1 VGDGP
6 VRRPGGEDSARRSAD
21 EALDVLY
28 KSHYRPLSQL
38 ATLLAGGDQA
48 AEEIVQE
55 AFVAMHSGWTKLRDD
70 EQAVLYLLR
79 TIVRGCR
86 SRPAR
91 AGQDRRAGAA
101 QACLIDALDALPAEQ
116 REAVLLSY
124 VADLPEARIA
134 DVMGIRSRAVRA
146 HLASGL
152 RSLAG
157 TTHGQLS

>member
-6 VRRPGGEDSARRSAD
+6 VRRPGGEERARRSPD
-21 EALDVLY
+21 QALDVLY
-28 KSHYRPLSQL
+28 KSHYRPLTQL

-55 AFVAMHSGWTKLRDD
+55 AFVAMHSGWTKLSDD

-91 AGQDRRAGAA
+91 AGRARQAGAA
-101 QACLIDALDALPAEQ
+101 QSCLIDALDALPGEQ
-116 REAVLLSY
+116 REAVLLSC
-124 VADLPEARIA
+124 VADLPETRIA
-134 DVMGIRSRAVRA
+134 AVMGIKSRAVRV

-152 RSLAG
+152 QSLAG
-157 TTHGQLS
+157 TAPGLLG